1 MAEDNSNSPPK
12 RRHLLGLRGF
22 LAIQSFLWT
31 FLQTFVPVAV
41 KDSANTSGRPYEQIL
56 RQSLSVLFWNDSLI
70 YSSFIFLSART
81 LCIPY
86 LESPGKTTAASA
98 IFRRG
103 LRLWFPTAVSLAIVK
118 ILSSTIGTTHI
129 DEYKRE
135 TGNVSIEVPYEI
147 PNALAYFNSVF
158 NLFWTH
164 NNNPFNQAGNTAFPS
179 QTLWIINVIY
189 AQSSTVYLTMLITPY
204 TRDAWRVKAYISF
217 ILSAWWVQSWAW
229 YTISG
234 LLLTD
239 AVMNMQYVERAKRG
253 IKIWRSIRCPVWIAS
268 LVLMAAGLVMQ
279 YLWTDW
285 RPRYGNKELLAH
297 ASLYHPDAPN
307 TALNPKDP
315 QARDDS
321 YLIIVGFHLLLE
333 YSTLLQT
340 IFQNPFF
347 VYLGRRS
354 FSKLHLLHTHP
365 VSQLLTPYSPNHP
378 GIFLIQSIIIYT
390 AGIKLHLHLSTHQE
404 ISLEASRSICLT
416 VCVAAV
422 VLGAEVFYR
431 LVDRPSKLLARVL
444 FDWIRR

>member
-22 LAIQSFLWT
+22 LVIQSFLWT
-31 FLQTFVPVAV
+31 FLQAFVPVAV

-129 DEYKRE
+129 DEYKRG

-179 QTLWIINVIY
+179 QTLWMINVIY

-217 ILSAWWVQSWAW
+217 ILTAWWVQSWAW

-234 LLLTD
+234 LLLMD

-285 RPRYGNKELLAH
+285 RPRYGNQELLAH

-333 YSTLLQT
+333 YSTLLQK

-354 FSKLHLLHTHP
+354 LSKLHFLHTHP
-365 VSQLLTPYSPNHP
+365 DSKPLTPY
-378 GIFLIQSIIIYT
+378 
-390 AGIKLHLHLSTHQE
+390 
-404 ISLEASRSICLT
+404 
-416 VCVAAV
+416 
-422 VLGAEVFYR
+422 
-431 LVDRPSKLLARVL
+431 
-444 FDWIRR
+444 

>member
-1 MAEDNSNSPPK
+1 MPEDNSSPPSE

-22 LAIQSFLWT
+22 LVIQSFLWV

-41 KDSANTSGRPYEQIL
+41 KGSANTSGRTYEKML
-56 RQSLSVLFWNDSLI
+56 RQSMSVVFWNDSLI

-86 LESPGKTTAASA
+86 LENPSKTAAASA

-118 ILSSTIGTTHI
+118 ILSSTIGTSHI
-129 DEYKRE
+129 NDYKRE
-135 TGNVSIEVPYEI
+135 TGNVSISVPYSI

-164 NNNPFNQAGNTAFPS
+164 NNIQFNQAGNTAFPS
-179 QTLWIINVIY
+179 QALWIINVIY
-189 AQSSTVYLTMLITPY
+189 AQSSTVYLAMLITPY
-204 TRDAWRVKAYISF
+204 TRDAWRVKAYISI

-234 LLLTD
+234 LLMTD
-239 AVMNMQYVERAKRG
+239 AVLNMQYAERAKRG
-253 IKIWRSIRCPVWIAS
+253 IKIWGSVRCPIWVVSII
-268 LVLMAAGLVMQ
+268 LMAAGLVMQ

-285 RPRYGNKELLAH
+285 RPQYENKELLAH
-297 ASLYHPDAPN
+297 ASIYHTHDLN

-315 QARDDS
+315 QARDDN
-321 YLIIVGFHLLLE
+321 YLILIGFHLLLE

-354 FSKLHLLHTHP
+354 LSKLHSPHCLSNYPTIHP
-365 VSQLLTPYSPNHP
+365 PYH
-378 GIFLIQSIIIYT
+378 
-390 AGIKLHLHLSTHQE
+390 
-404 ISLEASRSICLT
+404 
-416 VCVAAV
+416 
-422 VLGAEVFYR
+422 
-431 LVDRPSKLLARVL
+431 
-444 FDWIRR
+444 